1 MNGMMAKCPSCGTLF
16 RVTAQQLQAR
26 QGQVR
31 CGVCATVFD
40 GYQALLVPQEQTPA
54 ASAPQAAAAQ
64 EIPAFKLE
72 PVESP
77 AAMVPEPLVA
87 VRAAETRDAET
98 DFGPAPEQLSLDD
111 QLFLEEA
118 RERSRGARVWAL
130 GSALLMFALAGQAAY
145 FYRADLAAQYPP
157 LQPYLVQLCDALQ
170 CAVSLP
176 QRPKLIA
183 IEASD
188 LQVNDPAK
196 PFVIQLTATLRN
208 HAGYGLAYPALD
220 LVLTNTKEHTLAR
233 RIFQPAEYLDR
244 GKDVRS
250 GIPSSAEITI
260 RLDLDTGELNPAGFR
275 LDLLPAL
282 AQ

>member
-1 MNGMMAKCPSCGTLF
+1 MS
-16 RVTAQQLQAR
+16 
-26 QGQVR
+26 
-31 CGVCATVFD
+31 
-40 GYQALLVPQEQTPA
+40 
-54 ASAPQAAAAQ
+54 S
-64 EIPAFKLE
+64 
-72 PVESP
+72 
-77 AAMVPEPLVA
+77 
-87 VRAAETRDAET
+87 
-98 DFGPAPEQLSLDD
+98 
-111 QLFLEEA
+111 
-118 RERSRGARVWAL
+118 
-130 GSALLMFALAGQAAY
+130 
-145 FYRADLAAQYPP
+145 DLAAQYPP
-157 LQPYLVQLCDALQ
+157 LRPYLVQLCDALQ
-170 CAVSLP
+170 CTVSLP

-260 RLDLDTGELNPAGFR
+260 RLDLDTGDLNPAGFR